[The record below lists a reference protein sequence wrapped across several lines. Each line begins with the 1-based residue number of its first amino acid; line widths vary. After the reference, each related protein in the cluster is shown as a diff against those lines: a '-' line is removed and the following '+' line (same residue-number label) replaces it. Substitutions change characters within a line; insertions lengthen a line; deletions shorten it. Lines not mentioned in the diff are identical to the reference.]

1 MSKLLAAF
9 LIVGIPL
16 LLSLSW
22 FFYWVVRIV
31 RATKK
36 KKKRPHT
43 GDADEGPGDPAQSPS
58 HSSRSRRSPEI

>member
-1 MSKLLAAF
+1 MSKLLAVF

-16 LLSLSW
+16 ILSLAW

-31 RATKK
+31 HAAK
-36 KKKRPHT
+36 KKKRPHA
-43 GDADEGPGDPAQSPS
+43 GDADEGPGDPAQPPS

>member
-22 FFYWVVRIV
+22 FFYWVVKLL
-31 RATKK
+31 RASKK
-36 KKKRPHT
+36 KKPR
-43 GDADEGPGDPAQSPS
+43 ADSAGPGQ
-58 HSSRSRRSPEI
+58 